1 MKRRVYTYLQ
11 LFKEGLIE
19 SLSGIVSIHRC
30 VTAAIADVLGINHN
44 YTGNRLITK
53 AWAINQDEPDDPDPI
68 NPDPIDPEPQHTY
81 EWEYAFSAST
91 AVPVTGWVTLPSDTQ
106 LIDYNP
112 NTPYL
117 HFRMYCDNQLVN
129 DVQDYDIYYKNSSN
143 NTIPTD
149 DHLYTKVLN
158 GPNRYYC
165 EYDRTIES
173 PMVCMMTSASGSP
186 DNVSWFYSFST
197 VPDCPQFPF
206 VSVNRGDTIVNDSNY
221 HYLWALCI
229 DSDLSI
235 QNINPINNLVDYLA
249 YIENNFT
256 TIVNDDIP
264 FNANNMI
271 DISSYSGTLDIFFT
285 KDQKSIEI
293 TYERQQTWYY
303 QRTFGSNSTPVAADW
318 NALSEDIS
326 LPSSNSSSFIHFHYG
341 DYVNTFNAN
350 DSDYTIYRSVG
361 TGAPSAVAD
370 AHCTASVGAAVTGQP
385 SVSYSC
391 DYMINNHSKK
401 VTLQNYILSSI
412 MTMDEHGVSANYIGD
427 YSIALGPIM
436 QTSQNDEV
444 YLDSNGCLTIDV
456 DWIYY
461 DPRDQPSGQ
470 VPLRLEVV
478 LSGKT
483 YFTYISAP
491 TTVPDP
497 QSYSYVSEPTITS
510 YLQNASNHNDKI
522 KVNIEYQVRNY
533 NPNENL

>member
-19 SLSGIVSIHRC
+19 SLAGIVNIHMC

-53 AWAINQDEPDDPDPI
+53 AWAINEPDDPDPI
-68 NPDPIDPEPQHTY
+68 NPEPQHTY
-81 EWEYAFSAST
+81 DWEYAFSAST
-91 AVPVTGWVTLPSDTQ
+91 AVPVTGWGTLSSDTQ
-106 LIDYNP
+106 LIYYNP

-129 DVQDYDIYYKNSSN
+129 EDVQDYEIFYKNPSN
-143 NTIPTD
+143 NTIPTH
-149 DHLYTKVLN
+149 DHLYTKVLD

-173 PMVCMMTSASGSP
+173 PMVRMITSASGST
-186 DNVSWFYSFST
+186 DNVSWFYAFST
-197 VPDCPQFPF
+197 TADTPQQF
-206 VSVNRGDTIVNDSNY
+206 VSIPSNNTIINDSNY
-221 HYLWALCI
+221 NYLWILCI
-229 DSDLSI
+229 DSDLNL
-235 QNINPINNLVDYLA
+235 QNINPINNPSDYEA
-249 YIENNFT
+249 YIENNGT
-256 TIVNDDIP
+256 QIIYGPSEQYNYWNKVDVSGLSG
-264 FNANNMI
+264 AVSMQLRK
-271 DISSYSGTLDIFFT
+271 SSEVQTN
-285 KDQKSIEI
+285 I

-326 LPSSNSSSFIHFHYG
+326 LPSSNSASFIHFHYG

-361 TGAPSAVAD
+361 TGALSAVAD
-370 AHCTASVGAAVTGQP
+370 AHCTASVEAAVVGQP

-412 MTMDEHGVSANYIGD
+412 MTMDEHGVSANSIGD
-427 YSIALGPIM
+427 YSIAFGPIM
-436 QTSQNDEV
+436 HTSQNDEV
-444 YLDSNGCLTIDV
+444 YLDNNGCLTIDV

-470 VPLRLEVV
+470 IPLRLEVV

-522 KVNIEYQVRNY
+522 KVNIQYQVRNY